1 MGLGQRA
8 QPSRVR
14 EANKFDSRWQRH
26 RKRELDSYST
36 LSGSGMVADLIPWAL
51 PTAIQF
57 NRFGVVTNGIHL

>member
-36 LSGSGMVADLIPWAL
+36 LSGSGMVADFIPWAL